1 MRRMFIIFL
10 SMCIFFLCGVRYL
23 FSQDK
28 YSQREKE
35 YMLNLARETLVWYLK
50 YNQIPNHKPEELTD
64 NLREKR
70 PCFVTLEK
78 RGQLRGCI
86 GLFEFNRALF
96 RNIIDRAIAAATQDE
111 RFPPVEYDEL
121 KDITIEISIL
131 TEPLEL
137 KFSTPEDLLSK
148 LHPFEDGVILYT
160 PYGSSTYLPQV
171 WEQLPDKEVF
181 LSDLCRKHYAPADYW
196 RTNYKNL
203 KVEVYKAIHFKEE
216 QSGKKIVGPYGAVAG
231 KNGAKVIGAVS
242 LLREGLDFGS
252 IFAKEGAKLNP
263 GAIVT
268 EDSDIIDI
276 EKAR

>member
-1 MRRMFIIFL
+1 MKRLVTIFL
-10 SMCIFFLCGVRYL
+10 MISILLSFNLQYV

-35 YMLNLARETLVWYLK
+35 YMLNLARETLVWHLK
-50 YNQIPNHKPEELTD
+50 YNQIPNPKPEELTA
-64 NLREKR
+64 NLNEKR
-70 PCFVTLEK
+70 PCFVTLQK

-86 GLFEFNRALF
+86 GLFEFNRTLF

-131 TEPLEL
+131 TEPQEL

-160 PYGSSTYLPQV
+160 PYGNSTYLPQV
-171 WEQLPDKEVF
+171 WEQLPDKEDF
-181 LSDLCRKHYAPADYW
+181 LSNLCRKHYAPADYW
-196 RTNYKNL
+196 RTNHKNL
-203 KVEVYKAIHFKEE
+203 RVEVYKAIHFQEE
-216 QSGKKIVGPYGAVAG
+216 EAGKKITGPYGAVSG

-252 IFAKEGAKLNP
+252 IFAKEGTKLSP

-268 EDSDIIDI
+268 EDSDIIDM
-276 EKAR
+276 ERK